1 MVDNE
6 KVQKWAP
13 RMPRS
18 DDFDAL
24 LEWGRRH
31 RPPRCELLNSLQIG
45 DSSQQPTFLI

>member
-1 MVDNE
+1 M
-6 KVQKWAP
+6 KKYKSGH

-31 RPPRCELLNSLQIG
+31 RPLRCELLNSLKIG
-45 DSSQQPTFLI
+45 ESSAANILDLI